1 MYFQHYKKHTF
12 LSFGFVLRNYVQDGV
27 SEMDMA
33 ILTSKYGGVKA
44 LQLAWGN
51 VEEILNVYVDFQQY
65 LYKEKVA

>member
-1 MYFQHYKKHTF
+1 
-12 LSFGFVLRNYVQDGV
+12 
-27 SEMDMA
+27 MDMA

-44 LQLAWGN
+44 AQLAWGN